1 MRNVSDKSVEKIQ
14 THIACSVT
22 TLKNRTIYEK
32 KWKNILERGRP
43 QMTIWRMRIACW
55 LHKTT
60 NRHTQVV

>member
-1 MRNVSDKSVEKIQ
+1 MRNVSDKIVEKIK
-14 THIACSVT
+14 THIAFSVT

-32 KWKNILERGRP
+32 KFKNIVDRGRT

-60 NRHTQVV
+60 